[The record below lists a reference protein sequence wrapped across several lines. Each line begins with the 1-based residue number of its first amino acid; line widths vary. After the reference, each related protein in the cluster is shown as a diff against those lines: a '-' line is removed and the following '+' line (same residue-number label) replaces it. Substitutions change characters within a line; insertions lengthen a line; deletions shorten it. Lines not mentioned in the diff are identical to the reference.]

1 MSNSREIV
9 FTPEKFILRNYLQ
22 IRIPGTMIGMRE
34 IPTAQEDGEK
44 SVIMELEVA
53 SEEIVKI
60 VEAIA
65 EVTEATI
72 EVHVIISEVT
82 IEEDIVMI
90 LEENHEEV
98 TEVNDL
104 VEAVLEATIL
114 RRRPVTIVE
123 ETSISI
129 LVIAIFV
136 QNEVLRIVVEV
147 AALEANTIIMKI
159 AEETEIF
166 ANLMMIE
173 TLAGVRTVKTSL
185 VISIIEARV
194 EVHTVR
200 SNLVILTIFVEQ
212 EVADV
217 EVVEAIE
224 ELDMTEDRKEVIPVG
239 GTIAEENPEVTRH
252 REISTIGL
260 VDVVD
265 LLEVAEGRPYIEV
278 EVGLHH
284 TEVVLGE
291 ATLAMI
297 MILRGHVIVVV
308 HLLMTVIKGNF
319 FFH

>member
-1 MSNSREIV
+1 
-9 FTPEKFILRNYLQ
+9 
-22 IRIPGTMIGMRE
+22 MRE
-34 IPTAQEDGEK
+34 ILTAQEEGEK

-60 VEAIA
+60 VEAIE

-90 LEENHEEV
+90 IEENHEGV

-129 LVIAIFV
+129 LAIAIFV
-136 QNEVLRIVVEV
+136 RNTVLKIVVEV
-147 AALEANTIIMKI
+147 AALGASMIIMKI

-194 EVHTVR
+194 GVHTVR
-200 SNLVILTIFVEQ
+200 SNLVILTIFVEA
-212 EVADV
+212 EVADE

-224 ELDMTEDRKEVIPVG
+224 E
-239 GTIAEENPEVTRH
+239 
-252 REISTIGL
+252 
-260 VDVVD
+260 
-265 LLEVAEGRPYIEV
+265 
-278 EVGLHH
+278 
-284 TEVVLGE
+284 
-291 ATLAMI
+291 
-297 MILRGHVIVVV
+297 
-308 HLLMTVIKGNF
+308 
-319 FFH
+319 

>member
-1 MSNSREIV
+1 
-9 FTPEKFILRNYLQ
+9 
-22 IRIPGTMIGMRE
+22 MIGMRE
-34 IPTAQEDGEK
+34 ILTAQEEGEK

-60 VEAIA
+60 VEAIE

-90 LEENHEEV
+90 IEENHEGV

-129 LVIAIFV
+129 LAIAIFV
-136 QNEVLRIVVEV
+136 RNTVLKIVVEV
-147 AALEANTIIMKI
+147 AALEASTIIMKI

-194 EVHTVR
+194 GVHTVR
-200 SNLVILTIFVEQ
+200 SNLVILTIFVEA
-212 EVADV
+212 EVADE

-224 ELDMTEDRKEVIPVG
+224 E
-239 GTIAEENPEVTRH
+239 
-252 REISTIGL
+252 
-260 VDVVD
+260 
-265 LLEVAEGRPYIEV
+265 
-278 EVGLHH
+278 
-284 TEVVLGE
+284 
-291 ATLAMI
+291 
-297 MILRGHVIVVV
+297 
-308 HLLMTVIKGNF
+308 
-319 FFH
+319 

>member
-9 FTPEKFILRNYLQ
+9 CTPEKLILRNYLQ
-22 IRIPGTMIGMRE
+22 MRIPGTMIGMRE

-72 EVHVIISEVT
+72 EVHVIISEAT

-224 ELDMTEDRKEVIPVG
+224 G
-239 GTIAEENPEVTRH
+239 
-252 REISTIGL
+252 
-260 VDVVD
+260 
-265 LLEVAEGRPYIEV
+265 
-278 EVGLHH
+278 
-284 TEVVLGE
+284 
-291 ATLAMI
+291 
-297 MILRGHVIVVV
+297 
-308 HLLMTVIKGNF
+308 
-319 FFH
+319 

>member
-1 MSNSREIV
+1 
-9 FTPEKFILRNYLQ
+9 
-22 IRIPGTMIGMRE
+22 MRE
-34 IPTAQEDGEK
+34 ILTAQEEGEK

-60 VEAIA
+60 VEAIE

-90 LEENHEEV
+90 IEENHEGV

-129 LVIAIFV
+129 LAIAIFV
-136 QNEVLRIVVEV
+136 RNTVLKIVVEV
-147 AALEANTIIMKI
+147 AALEASTIIMKI

-194 EVHTVR
+194 GVHTVR
-200 SNLVILTIFVEQ
+200 SNLVILTIFVEA
-212 EVADV
+212 EVADE

-224 ELDMTEDRKEVIPVG
+224 E
-239 GTIAEENPEVTRH
+239 
-252 REISTIGL
+252 
-260 VDVVD
+260 
-265 LLEVAEGRPYIEV
+265 
-278 EVGLHH
+278 
-284 TEVVLGE
+284 
-291 ATLAMI
+291 
-297 MILRGHVIVVV
+297 
-308 HLLMTVIKGNF
+308 
-319 FFH
+319 

>member
-1 MSNSREIV
+1 
-9 FTPEKFILRNYLQ
+9 
-22 IRIPGTMIGMRE
+22 MIGMRE

-44 SVIMELEVA
+44 SVIMELEVV

-147 AALEANTIIMKI
+147 AALEASMIIMKI

-200 SNLVILTIFVEQ
+200 SNLVILTIFAEE

-224 ELDMTEDRKEVIPVG
+224 G
-239 GTIAEENPEVTRH
+239 
-252 REISTIGL
+252 
-260 VDVVD
+260 
-265 LLEVAEGRPYIEV
+265 
-278 EVGLHH
+278 
-284 TEVVLGE
+284 
-291 ATLAMI
+291 
-297 MILRGHVIVVV
+297 
-308 HLLMTVIKGNF
+308 
-319 FFH
+319 

>member
-9 FTPEKFILRNYLQ
+9 CTPEKLILRNYLQ
-22 IRIPGTMIGMRE
+22 MRIPGTMIGMRE

-44 SVIMELEVA
+44 SVIMELEVV

-72 EVHVIISEVT
+72 EVHVIISEAT

-136 QNEVLRIVVEV
+136 RNEVLKIVVEV
-147 AALEANTIIMKI
+147 AALEASMIIMKI

-173 TLAGVRTVKTSL
+173 TQAEVRTVKTSL
-185 VISIIEARV
+185 VISIIEARA

-200 SNLVILTIFVEQ
+200 SNLVILTIFAEE

-224 ELDMTEDRKEVIPVG
+224 G
-239 GTIAEENPEVTRH
+239 
-252 REISTIGL
+252 
-260 VDVVD
+260 
-265 LLEVAEGRPYIEV
+265 
-278 EVGLHH
+278 
-284 TEVVLGE
+284 
-291 ATLAMI
+291 
-297 MILRGHVIVVV
+297 
-308 HLLMTVIKGNF
+308 
-319 FFH
+319 